1 MQSKSKTTA
10 LVLCLFLGYLGAHRF
25 YAGRIGSG
33 VAQLLTGGGL
43 GIWALW
49 DFIQILRGK
58 FADAQGN
65 LLTA

>member
-25 YAGRIGSG
+25 YVGRNGTGI
-33 VAQLLTGGGL
+33 AQLLTGGGL
-43 GIWALW
+43 GLWQLW
-49 DFIQILRGK
+49 DLITILRGK